1 MRAEET
7 LEEERGGS
15 MMSEDVKSVLSV
27 LKKGE
32 HFIKYHLDPNFKST
46 RYTKQKFVYA
56 SDSLC
61 RIVKQAIEMI
71 EAMESDE

>member
-1 MRAEET
+1 
-7 LEEERGGS
+7 

-32 HFIKYHLDPNFKST
+32 FTIKHHLHPNFKST
-46 RYTKQKFVYA
+46 QYRKVKFVNA
-56 SDSLC
+56 TKSLC
-61 RIVKQAIEMI
+61 YILREAIEMI